1 MSDLFEELKKDEEQ
15 KIDREENFNT
25 NYSKLEPL
33 ISRFDKY
40 LDKVNDF
47 ELDILIEKEYIQDF
61 PYKDNFLVKEGVL
74 YASEKEVIG
83 EYNDPDLK
91 NIYRK
96 AVKFDG
102 LPVGLKINISN
113 PTIRTNVILTI
124 LGSSCL
130 ILFRKAVT
138 ADVSFE
144 TNDDFKE
151 IVKSDDNFRTIN
163 EGMFEIEP
171 NKFSDLDIENSFRYL
186 LLKNPTLILSEVV
199 NKKVTENP
207 TCYIATMIYRDINHK
222 NLSELRYFRD
232 NYLMKNKFG
241 RYFINLYYKYSHR
254 LVDKYEDSNIVKNTV
269 IHVLDFIMPF
279 IKSFNIKRNNA

>member
-1 MSDLFEELKKDEEQ
+1 MSDLFKELKKDEEQ
-15 KIDREENFNT
+15 KIDREENFST

-47 ELDILIEKEYIQDF
+47 ELDILIEKEYLQDF

-83 EYNDPDLK
+83 EYNDPELK
-91 NIYRK
+91 KIYRK

-144 TNDDFKE
+144 TNDDFNE

-222 NLSELRYFRD
+222 NISELRYFRD

-254 LVDKYEDSNIVKNTV
+254 LVDKYEDSNIVKNIV
-269 IHVLDFIMPF
+269 IHVLDFIIPF
-279 IKSFNIKRNNA
+279 IKLFNIKRNNA